1 VDVDAEVEVRSG
13 GRDMDPTE
21 TEAVVVEVADELEGR
36 FEDWTFDSSVA
47 LDVGIIEYIGG
58 DVVAAS
64 VEAALDE
71 GKATKVEVGML
82 GKRGFMPTA

>member
-1 VDVDAEVEVRSG
+1 
-13 GRDMDPTE
+13 
-21 TEAVVVEVADELEGR
+21 
-36 FEDWTFDSSVA
+36 
-47 LDVGIIEYIGG
+47 
-58 DVVAAS
+58 